1 MKLDKISA
9 AMPMVYTVVGYS
21 LNISLLVYRCF
32 KLGNPIDIILFLIMC
47 IIYLAWSVWEIRISL
62 RELKLEASTN
72 DKSTLEIAG
81 IIKNI
86 MIFAGLLSLD
96 NINLIIWTIGI
107 VLIIGGIY
115 IRVSAIK
122 LVGESYSH
130 RIREIVGTPIMTG
143 PYKIIRHPSYL
154 GTLIIHTGLVLILFN
169 YISLIALILWYAN
182 AVYRVISEEV
192 VLLRNIYYKDYIKKT
207 KYRLFPLIW

>member
-86 MIFAGLLSLD
+86 MIFAGLLSLT
-96 NINLIIWTIGI
+96 IQSHYLTIGI

-115 IRVSAIK
+115 IRVSP
-122 LVGESYSH
+122 L
-130 RIREIVGTPIMTG
+130 
-143 PYKIIRHPSYL
+143 
-154 GTLIIHTGLVLILFN
+154 
-169 YISLIALILWYAN
+169 SL
-182 AVYRVISEEV
+182 
-192 VLLRNIYYKDYIKKT
+192 
-207 KYRLFPLIW
+207 